1 MVRAVPTLPT
11 DLDDVA
17 GRWSQGVRF
26 AACNVDDSPDTAM
39 LLQVQP
45 IPTVVAFDV
54 DGNEIVRIVDV
65 SSKAT
70 LEEFVADPAAE
81 KTHGVG

>member
-1 MVRAVPTLPT
+1 
-11 DLDDVA
+11 
-17 GRWSQGVRF
+17 
-26 AACNVDDSPDTAM
+26 M

-70 LEEFVADPAAE
+70 LEEFVADPAAA